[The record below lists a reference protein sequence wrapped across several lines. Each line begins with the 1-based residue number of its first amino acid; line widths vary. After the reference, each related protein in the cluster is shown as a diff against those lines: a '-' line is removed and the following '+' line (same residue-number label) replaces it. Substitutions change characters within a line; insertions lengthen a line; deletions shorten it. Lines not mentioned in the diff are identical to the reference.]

1 MTKNE
6 AEQILS
12 YVANNILSPMY
23 NDNRPAQEVWKEM
36 IGTPFNNLCKMVH
49 EKVEKSLDKSPRV

>member
-12 YVANNILSPMY
+12 YVANNILSPMC
-23 NDNRPAQEVWKEM
+23 DDRPAYEVWEEL

-49 EKVEKSLDKSPRV
+49 EKVEKTS

>member
-36 IGTPFNNLCKMVH
+36 IGTPFNNLCQIVY
-49 EKVEKSLDKSPRV
+49 EKIEKTS

>member
-6 AEQILS
+6 AEQILI
-12 YVANNILSPMY
+12 YVANNILSPMC
-23 NDNRPAQEVWKEM
+23 DDRPAHEVWKEL

-49 EKVEKSLDKSPRV
+49 EKVEKPLDKSPRI

>member
-6 AEQILS
+6 AEQILI
-12 YVANNILSPMY
+12 YVANNILSPMC
-23 NDNRPAQEVWKEM
+23 DDRPAHEVWEEL

-49 EKVEKSLDKSPRV
+49 EKVEKNS